1 MSRLKSFIQH
11 INEMVYKGNMGAIEM
26 ITFFQKA
33 SSKEIKMMEKV
44 VKSEDWEEYKILIK
58 KVLGIKL
65 K

>member
-1 MSRLKSFIQH
+1 MKSFMQH
-11 INEMVYKGNMGAIEM
+11 INEMVYPGNMGAIEM

-33 SSKEIKMMEKV
+33 SKSDITKMEKV
-44 VKSEDWEEYKILIK
+44 VKEENWDEYKILIS